1 MEETIWIGDDWAE
14 DHHDIEIQADSGRR
28 LARARLPE
36 GLEGIT
42 RLHALIAESMPAS
55 WAELDP
61 VQAAGRVRIGI
72 ETDRGTWVQAL
83 RNAGYRVYAIN
94 PMSVARYRERHSTSG
109 AKSDPGDAHVL
120 AEIVRLDHAHHR
132 EVAGDSPAAEAVKL
146 LARAHQN
153 LIWDRTRQVL
163 RLRAALREFF
173 PAALQAFDDLTA
185 GEALELLDRA
195 PDPDRAARLSRLTIV
210 AALRRAGRR
219 ELDAKADAIQH
230 ILRRDQLRQPGPV
243 QRAYAAIVSSQVQLI
258 NILNIEIAE
267 LGQVVAEHFGRHR
280 DAERYLSLPG
290 LGPVLGAR
298 ILGEFGDDPDRYT
311 DGKARRNYAG
321 TSPITR
327 ASGSRRVVLARYARN
342 RRLADAVHQWA
353 FCAMRG
359 SPGAAPT
366 TNLYANAAPATKP
379 RYASSVTASSGSCT
393 AASRPAPPTTNPPPG
408 PIFSPTLDFEV
419 HGMSAGMPSLF
430 GRAPKETNA

>member
-1 MEETIWIGDDWAE
+1 MWIGDDWAE
-14 DHHDIEIQADSGRR
+14 DHHDIEIEDDSGRR
-28 LARARLPE
+28 LVRARLPE

-61 VQAAGRVRIGI
+61 AQAAGRVSIGI
-72 ETDRGTWVQAL
+72 ESDRGAWVQAL
-83 RNAGYRVYAIN
+83 RSAGYRVYAIN
-94 PMSVARYRERHSTSG
+94 PMSSARYRERHSTSG

-132 EVAGDSPAAEAVKL
+132 EVAGDSPDAEAVKL

-195 PDPDRAARLSRLTIV
+195 PDPDRAARLSRLSIV

-219 ELDAKADAIQH
+219 ELDSKADAIQQT
-230 ILRRDQLRQPGPV
+230 LRRDQLRQPGPV

-258 NILNIEIAE
+258 NILNVEIAE
-267 LGQVVAEHFGRHR
+267 LGQVVADHFGRHR

-298 ILGEFGDDPDRYT
+298 VLGEFGDDPHRYA

-359 SPGAAPT
+359 SPGARAYYQSLRQRGTGHQAALRQLSNRLVGILHGCLKTGT
-366 TNLYANAAPATKP
+366 TYDEAAAW
-379 RYASSVTASSGSCT
+379 AHLQ
-393 AASRPAPPTTNPPPG
+393 TT
-408 PIFSPTLDFEV
+408 T
-419 HGMSAGMPSLF
+419 
-430 GRAPKETNA
+430 

>member
-1 MEETIWIGDDWAE
+1 LEETIWLGDDWAE
-14 DHHDIEIQADSGRR
+14 DHHDIEIQDDSGRR

-42 RLHALIAESMPAS
+42 RLHALVAEAMPAS
-55 WAELDP
+55 WAELDSM
-61 VQAAGRVRIGI
+61 QAAGRVRIGI
-72 ETDRGTWVQAL
+72 ESDRGAWVQAL
-83 RNAGYRVYAIN
+83 RVAGYRVYAIN

-120 AEIVRLDHAHHR
+120 AEIVRLDHSHHR

-173 PAALQAFDDLTA
+173 PAALQAFEDLTA
-185 GEALELLDRA
+185 GDALELLDRA
-195 PDPDRAARLSRLTIV
+195 PDPDRAARLPRLTIV

-219 ELDAKADAIQH
+219 DLDAKADTIRQ
-230 ILRRDQLRQPGPV
+230 ILRQDQLRQPGPV

-258 NILNIEIAE
+258 NILNMEIAE
-267 LGQVVAEHFGRHR
+267 LGQVVADHFGRHR

-298 ILGEFGDDPDRYT
+298 VLGEFGDDPHRYA

-359 SPGAAPT
+359 SPGARAYYQSLRQRGTGHQAALRQLSNRLVGILHGCLKTET
-366 TNLYANAAPATKP
+366 TYDETTAWANLQPNA
-379 RYASSVTASSGSCT
+379 
-393 AASRPAPPTTNPPPG
+393 
-408 PIFSPTLDFEV
+408 
-419 HGMSAGMPSLF
+419 
-430 GRAPKETNA
+430 